1 MKRFLVAVLLALPLS
16 LQAATKAEPGMSLEE
31 CYRYALQRSETV
43 AISEQE
49 IARAQAI
56 YTQALGSVLP
66 KLSINVNELLQD
78 SSANTDGAG
87 TVGSTFTQFSRP
99 SVAVTLTQP
108 LFRGFKEF
116 RALKLAKINESQQRL
131 LWRNAERLLFQDV
144 VISFLTIVKLERDIE
159 SFQSILKVQRSS
171 LGELSERVKL
181 GKSRDAEGA
190 LLSAEI
196 ALNEAELAR
205 LQGNRKVAYDTLGFL
220 TGLDPQP
227 PISYLNPPVRDL
239 QPLEYYATRVDNRYD
254 VQAARDATQIARGEI
269 KIRQGD
275 LLPQADVVANYY
287 PYRAGFQRDIKWDAS
302 FNVGI
307 PVFNWET
314 VGFIREAKVRAK
326 QSELQEELTRRQAS
340 TEIQRSYDGYVSSL
354 NQYKKFANASSKARQ
369 SYDLQSKDFK
379 DALITTIDLLQSQET
394 WLEAL
399 RQRNTSEAQ
408 AWIDWLGLQ
417 VTSGILP

>member
-1 MKRFLVAVLLALPLS
+1 MRRFLILLLLLGAGRLE
-16 LQAATKAEPGMSLEE
+16 AAEPKMSLEE

-66 KLSINVNELLQD
+66 KLSINVSELLQD
-78 SSANTDGAG
+78 SSASSDGAG
-87 TVGSTFTQFSRP
+87 EVGTTFTQFSRP

-108 LFRGFKEF
+108 IFRGFKEF
-116 RALKLAKINESQQRL
+116 RAIKLAKINESQQRL

-144 VISFLTIVKLERDIE
+144 VVSFLTIVKLERDIE
-159 SFQSILKVQRSS
+159 TFQSILKVQRSS
-171 LGELSERVKL
+171 LGELNERVRL

-190 LLSAEI
+190 LLGAEI
-196 ALNEAELAR
+196 ALNEAELER
-205 LQGNRKVAYDTLGFL
+205 LRGTRQIAYDSLAFL
-220 TGLDPQP
+220 TGLSPQP
-227 PISYLNPPVRDL
+227 PIAYDNPPVRDL
-239 QPLEYYATRVDNRYD
+239 KPLEYYMTKVDNRFD
-254 VQAARDATQIARGEI
+254 VEAARDASQIARGEI

-287 PYRAGFQRDIKWDAS
+287 PYRAGFQRDIKWDAT

-326 QSELQEELTRRQAS
+326 QSELQEELTRRTAS
-340 TEIQRSYDGYVSSL
+340 TEIQKSYDGYVSSV
-354 NQYKKFANASSKARQ
+354 NQYKKFVNASSKARQ
-369 SYDLQSKDFK
+369 SYDLQSKDFT

-399 RQRNTSEAQ
+399 RQRNTAEAQ
-408 AWIDWLGLQ
+408 AWLDWLGLQ

>member
-1 MKRFLVAVLLALPLS
+1 MKRLLLALFCLTF
-16 LQAATKAEPGMSLEE
+16 AARLEAAETKMSLEE

-56 YTQALGSVLP
+56 YTQALGSILP
-66 KLSINVNELLQD
+66 KLSINVSELLQD

-87 TVGSTFTQFSRP
+87 EVGSTFTQFSRP

-108 LFRGFKEF
+108 IFRGFKEF

-159 SFQSILKVQRSS
+159 SFESILKVQRSS
-171 LGELSERVKL
+171 LGALNERVRL

-190 LLSAEI
+190 LLSAEL

-205 LQGNRKVAYDTLGFL
+205 LQGTRKVAYDTLSFL
-220 TGLDPQP
+220 TGIDPQP
-227 PISYLNPPVRDL
+227 AIAYDNPPVRDL
-239 QPLEYYATRVDNRYD
+239 KPLEYYATKVDNRYD

-287 PYRAGFQRDIKWDAS
+287 PYRTGFQRDIKWDAT
-302 FNVGI
+302 FNLGI

-326 QSELQEELTRRQAS
+326 QSELQEELTRRSAS
-340 TEIQRSYDGYVSSL
+340 TEIQKSYDGYVSSL
-354 NQYKKFANASSKARQ
+354 SQYKKFVSATGKARQ
-369 SYDLQSKDFK
+369 SYSLQSKDFT
-379 DALITTIDLLQSQET
+379 DSLVTTIDLLQSQET

-399 RQRNTSEAQ
+399 RQRNTAEAQ
-408 AWIDWLGLQ
+408 AWLDWLALQ